1 MDLNFQKELD
11 KAKKTINNPQKQIIY
26 ARKNLEILHKYIIKL
41 KEYFSDDKIEI
52 RDVIYDEF
60 DEEIEEYTK
69 VSGTGSLQ
77 RQENIL
83 QILSANPS
91 LVDKIYNK
99 IKDNDLENIDL
110 SDEEYKIK
118 GNEEQCAEFEILL
131 MVKKIRS
138 EKIDDNIKEFI
149 GKLINPKDE
158 NEKRKLKKQLSQDPE
173 FKEAVQYT
181 NIYIADT
188 ERERLERYIE
198 FRKKELE
205 KTLLKLEKQCL
216 KLSGKFL
223 KKYDLLEE
231 PLEQQ
236 NKDYKELSMPKM
248 QYKLRTEK
256 EEKDIG
262 LENIF
267 TDEYMDT
274 LDIEKL
280 SVLNAF
286 WQNRFTKRV
295 ENVKEALFIA
305 DTLNLWKELE
315 KEDYEENLT
324 EEQIL
329 KALLK
334 MKLCDIISNKMR
346 EQATE
351 FYEAENYR
359 YSILNMKDISP
370 KLKEEY
376 TNYFNIILP
385 ESENNFDKDLLSGQS
400 SRNNMD
406 IIYMAK
412 SNMLKELL
420 LQIDYNQKITNW
432 GYMPENSQET
442 QVDKKKILLGID
454 YPGFNMPLRLHAD
467 KQDIIEYF
475 KTLKNSAVIPIYE
488 GYNDMSYKGR
498 KLTTKIFMPLT
509 EIRESEIICKNKT
522 INSVDLKYNYIKH
535 LGNLVTKKSKKIS
548 QIHPHRYIDLES
560 GKTGVKINGE
570 FIPDKQQKNDE
581 EKILQ

>member
-1 MDLNFQKELD
+1 MDLNLQKELD

-26 ARKNLEILHKYIIKL
+26 AKKNLEILHKYIIKL
-41 KEYFSDDKIEI
+41 KKYFCDDEIEI

-110 SDEEYKIK
+110 ANEEYKIK
-118 GNEEQCAEFEILL
+118 GNEEQCAEFEIQL

-158 NEKRKLKKQLSQDPE
+158 NEKRKLKKQLSQDLE
-173 FKEAVQYT
+173 LKEAVQYT
-181 NIYIADT
+181 SIYIADT

-305 DTLNLWKELE
+305 DTLNLWNDLE

-359 YSILNMKDISP
+359 YSILNMKDINP

-467 KQDIIEYF
+467 KQDIIDYF
-475 KTLKNSAVIPIYE
+475 KTLKNA
-488 GYNDMSYKGR
+488 
-498 KLTTKIFMPLT
+498 
-509 EIRESEIICKNKT
+509 
-522 INSVDLKYNYIKH
+522 
-535 LGNLVTKKSKKIS
+535 
-548 QIHPHRYIDLES
+548 
-560 GKTGVKINGE
+560 
-570 FIPDKQQKNDE
+570 
-581 EKILQ
+581 

>member
-1 MDLNFQKELD
+1 MDLNLQKELD

-181 NIYIADT
+181 SIYIADT

-305 DTLNLWKELE
+305 DTLNLWNDLE

-359 YSILNMKDISP
+359 YSILNMKDINP

-467 KQDIIEYF
+467 KQDIIDYF

-488 GYNDMSYKGR
+488 GYNDMNYKGR

-560 GKTGVKINGE
+560 GKTGVKIKGE

>member
-1 MDLNFQKELD
+1 MDLNLQKELD
-11 KAKKTINNPQKQIIY
+11 KAKKTINNRQKQIIY
-26 ARKNLEILHKYIIKL
+26 AKKNLEILHKYIIKL
-41 KEYFSDDKIEI
+41 KKYFCDDEIEI

-110 SDEEYKIK
+110 ADEEYKIK

-158 NEKRKLKKQLSQDPE
+158 NEKRKLKKQLSQDSE
-173 FKEAVQYT
+173 LKEAVQYT
-181 NIYIADT
+181 SIYIADT

-305 DTLNLWKELE
+305 DTLNLWNDLE

-359 YSILNMKDISP
+359 YSILNMKDINP

-560 GKTGVKINGE
+560 GKTGVKIKGE